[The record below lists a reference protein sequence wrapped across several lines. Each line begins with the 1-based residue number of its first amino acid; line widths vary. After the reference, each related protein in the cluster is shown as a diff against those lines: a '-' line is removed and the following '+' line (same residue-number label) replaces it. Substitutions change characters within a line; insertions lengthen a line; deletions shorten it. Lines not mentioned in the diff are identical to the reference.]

1 MMQEGHLKT
10 EGNSKSILT
19 AAAEL
24 LGRNK
29 RLRIAVFAALALF
42 AALLFLTSGVFRPQK
57 TGSAPAVQ
65 ESPAPNA
72 DAAGS
77 IERRLETVLSRMAG
91 VGKVTVML
99 TLDQTE
105 EQVLAVDGRS
115 SSSETGSSTESR
127 PATVSEGGKESPIVL
142 TERLPRVRGV
152 IVVAEGAANIS
163 VRMNIS
169 AAVSTVLGIDEKC
182 VEVFVMESG
191 RP

>member
-29 RLRIAVFAALALF
+29 RLRIAVCAALALF

-127 PATVSEGGKESPIVL
+127 PATVSEGSKESPIVL

>member
-1 MMQEGHLKT
+1 MKT

-29 RLRIAVFAALALF
+29 RLRIAVCAALALF

-57 TGSAPAVQ
+57 TGSAPTAQ

-152 IVVAEGAANIS
+152 IVVAEGAANII
-163 VRMNIS
+163 VRMN
-169 AAVSTVLGIDEKC
+169 
-182 VEVFVMESG
+182 
-191 RP
+191 

>member
-29 RLRIAVFAALALF
+29 RLQIAVFAALALF

-152 IVVAEGAANIS
+152 IVVAEGAANIG

>member
-29 RLRIAVFAALALF
+29 RLRIAVCAALALF
-42 AALLFLTSGVFRPQK
+42 AALLFLTSGVFRQQK
-57 TGSAPAVQ
+57 TGSAPAAQ

-127 PATVSEGGKESPIVL
+127 PATVSEGSKESPIVL

>member
-29 RLRIAVFAALALF
+29 RLRIAVCAALALF

-163 VRMNIS
+163 VRVNIS

>member
-1 MMQEGHLKT
+1 MMQEGRLKT

-152 IVVAEGAANIS
+152 IVVAEGAANIG

>member
-19 AAAEL
+19 VAAEL

>member
-29 RLRIAVFAALALF
+29 RLRIAVCAALTLF

-152 IVVAEGAANIS
+152 IVVAEGAANIG

>member
-29 RLRIAVFAALALF
+29 RLRIAVCAALALF

-57 TGSAPAVQ
+57 TGSAPTVQ

-127 PATVSEGGKESPIVL
+127 PATVSEDGKESPIVL